1 MEDQS
6 TVTIRDPA
14 IKLFGQKIPLPGDP
28 DVLPAAAMDHEQ
40 DLHEEDE
47 EEEEDQ
53 DYDEEDGETQD
64 THEDKDA
71 EAENLTT
78 QEQEADPPPNVE
90 ENKKSAT
97 SPEAMVNPKTPAIE
111 EDSAKSKSDK
121 SDKEQGDT
129 SSPQDQKPLKK
140 PDKLLPCPRCNSMD
154 TKFCYYNNY
163 NLSQPRHYCK
173 NCRRYWTKGGALRNI
188 PVGGGTRKT
197 HKRSS
202 SSSSSTSN
210 SSIKRPS
217 SSSSSQQANSITTH
231 SNNSVICSGSDS
243 TRTCTDP
250 VGQDQRVLNIGGSFS
265 SLLGRDGPFGGILE
279 GINSN
284 GSELKIGEFGGGI
297 GNVGSGLVANPDS
310 GRNPGLDIQNNG
322 GGHGWSD
329 LAIYT
334 PGSSFQ

>member
-1 MEDQS
+1 MQDPT
-6 TVTIRDPA
+6 TVFQIQQALLKQPH
-14 IKLFGQKIPLPGDP
+14 FP
-28 DVLPAAAMDHEQ
+28 E
-40 DLHEEDE
+40 
-47 EEEEDQ
+47 
-53 DYDEEDGETQD
+53 
-64 THEDKDA
+64 
-71 EAENLTT
+71 
-78 QEQEADPPPNVE
+78 QEQ
-90 ENKKSAT
+90 
-97 SPEAMVNPKTPAIE
+97 
-111 EDSAKSKSDK
+111 
-121 SDKEQGDT
+121 Q
-129 SSPQDQKPLKK
+129 LK
-140 PDKLLPCPRCNSMD
+140 CPRCESTN

-202 SSSSSTSN
+202 SSSSSSTSN

-217 SSSSSQQANSITTH
+217 SSSSSQQANSITTN
-231 SNNSVICSGSDS
+231 SNNSVICSGSYS

-265 SLLGRDGPFGGILE
+265 SLLGTDGPFGGILE
-279 GINSN
+279 GVNSN

-297 GNVGSGLVANPDS
+297 GNVGSGLVANPNS
-310 GRNPGLDIQNNG
+310 GRNPGLDIQNNGDSSYWNNG